1 MVSKKRAKCKPSF
14 INGPANWL
22 ILDNCAILSCISVD
36 ILLAKTVL
44 ILVFCVVVEFM
55 RHFFILKVFLSYS
68 QCCCSFNYCCRLQL
82 FSCVFVSSTLASSK
96 FNIFIRLLHF
106 FKETFSLVSLI
117 FSKIVKT
124 NIYWS
129 GSVTLPLSI
138 FLIVQ
143 RILLAELL
151 LDQHLILF
159 VF

>member
-14 INGPANWL
+14 INGPANWM
-22 ILDNCAILSCISVD
+22 ILHNCAILSCISVD

-68 QCCCSFNYCCRLQL
+68 QCCCRLQL